1 MVFFN
6 ATDTDPAVAA
16 HYLSLGGADPD
27 IPPTKRHVLV
37 VEVYSHEHQN
47 AMQHMCDRYRKV
59 FEDNG
64 TVCGSSPRTMPA
76 LNTVVSTVVRQAL
89 QLRAIFCRRGA
100 ASLLHCG
107 MSMTGTHD

>member
-47 AMQHMCDRYRKV
+47 AMHHMCDRHRRA
-59 FEDNG
+59 FAANG
-64 TVCGSSPRTMPA
+64 TVCGSNPRTMPA
-76 LNTVVSTVVRQAL
+76 LTSAVS
-89 QLRAIFCRRGA
+89 A
-100 ASLLHCG
+100 A
-107 MSMTGTHD
+107 MEV